1 MFNAN
6 FNEAQRTNNQVD
18 NFASKKQAIISG
30 IQKDLHPQNE
40 VKPIASRKYIEDSEK
55 IVDVEFADN
64 GKSVRLKEIMP
75 GNYSFVITHFTKKE
89 VDERPSLIANHQPD
103 TGVITINEGGFEK
116 ESDINLSILHEAG
129 HNLDHI
135 SSFDSYHDLQRKKCT
150 TFLQMMAHGEAR
162 NYKELEMRQPEEK
175 MKAMLNWKKQ
185 IKQYSRWFK
194 PEEIVEIENEYQ
206 QFCIELLK
214 QQDQKQ
220 IVTRF
225 LELNREY
232 GEADLIIKIR
242 EERGAWANALRAMR
256 KFEDMGINIIGFDQK
271 DTIKS
276 VEAALATKESG
287 YLDYIKIGKG
297 FLHRLHPVHHMYD
310 EDQVKT

>member
-1 MFNAN
+1 MFDAN
-6 FNEAQRTNNQVD
+6 HNEIRMTNNQVD
-18 NFASKKQAIISG
+18 NFAHNKQTIIRN
-30 IQKDLHPQNE
+30 IQKDLHPLNE

-55 IVDVEFADN
+55 IVDVEFTAN
-64 GKSVRLKEIMP
+64 GKSIRLKEIMP
-75 GNYSFVITHFTKKE
+75 GNYSFAITHFTKKE

-129 HNLDHI
+129 HNLDHN
-135 SSFDSYHDLQRKKCT
+135 SSFQSYHDLQRKKCT
-150 TFLQMMAHGEAR
+150 TFLQMMAYGEAR
-162 NYKELEMRQPEEK
+162 NYEEMEIRPPKEK
-175 MKAMLNWKKQ
+175 MEAMLNWKKQ
-185 IKQYSRWFK
+185 IKQYSKWFK
-194 PEEIVEIENEYQ
+194 QDEIMEIENEYQ

-220 IVTRF
+220 ILSRF
-225 LELNREY
+225 LELNKEY

-242 EERGAWANALRAMR
+242 EERGAWANALRAM
-256 KFEDMGINIIGFDQK
+256 KKLESIGINIIGFDQK
-271 DTIKS
+271 DTIKA

-297 FLHRLHPVHHMYD
+297 FLRRPHPVHHMYD
-310 EDQVKT
+310 EDKVKT